1 MMDAARGEEL
11 RFIELAGHR
20 IAAAYHRAGESSD
33 RWVVMAHGFKS
44 SKIGPSRYFVDLA
57 RALAGRGVSSFRF
70 DQPGSGDSEGR
81 FEDSSFSTWIE
92 TIEAA
97 VRMLADEGHRVA
109 LLGQSTGGGAALAAA
124 ARLGDA
130 IAGAALW
137 SPGPNLSTDA
147 ASLEDEWMEEEG
159 QRVRTEFWR
168 EAASLDFLA
177 LYRDLAVPAYMVFG
191 TADAFIPAADARKV
205 ESVCKPGDRV
215 RVIEGLPHSAWPAPQ
230 RDEILKET
238 TDTLVSWL
246 TAS

>member
-1 MMDAARGEEL
+1 MGEEL
-11 RFIELAGHR
+11 RYIELAGHR
-20 IAAAYHRAGESSD
+20 VAAAFHRAGEGGD

-81 FEDSSFSTWIE
+81 FEDSAFSAWIE

-109 LLGQSTGGGAALAAA
+109 LLGQSMGGGAALAAA

-130 IAGAALW
+130 IAGLALW
-137 SPGPNLSTDA
+137 SPGPSLSTDP
-147 ASLEDEWMEEEG
+147 ASLEGEWMEEDG
-159 QRVRTEFWR
+159 QRVRTDFWR

-177 LYRDLAVPAYMVFG
+177 LYGDLAVRAYIVFG
-191 TADAFIPAADARKV
+191 TADVFIPAADARRV
-205 ESVCKPGDRV
+205 ESVCKPGDRI
-215 RVIEGLPHSAWPAPQ
+215 RVIDGLPHSAWPAPQ
-230 RDEILKET
+230 REEILKET
-238 TDTLVSWL
+238 SDTLVSWL
-246 TAS
+246 TAG